1 MTFPTPMAT
10 TKAPRPTEESNL
22 ESATSVS
29 GLRGTAGKHPKT
41 SVDLL
46 VPLVVGLGWVFDEAS
61 VLDGNCIANLGGCS
75 AAL

>member
-10 TKAPRPTEESNL
+10 LKAPRPTEESNL
-22 ESATSVS
+22 ESTTSVS
-29 GLRGTAGKHPKT
+29 GLRGTAGKHPQT

-46 VPLVVGLGWVFDEAS
+46 VSLVVGLGCVLDEAS
-61 VLDGNCIANLGGCS
+61 VLDGNCVANLGGCP